1 MYFIYFDCKTP
12 KFFIVYI
19 DLALSKRFSK
29 DDFFIIIYYVTSQV
43 TTKSCFNHAN
53 IRLLKKMWQKT

>member
-29 DDFFIIIYYVTSQV
+29 DDFFYHYILRY
-43 TTKSCFNHAN
+43 KSSHDQIMF
-53 IRLLKKMWQKT
+53 